1 MNPGPKIAYVV
12 KRYPRFSETFIV
24 NEILAHEAA
33 GHRVEIISL
42 YPPNDTHFQDAIS
55 RVRAPVTY
63 LNAEGLK
70 AAELWNALERAAENL
85 PGVWEQL
92 AAGRGSE
99 VREVYQAAR
108 LARLVQE
115 RGIAL
120 LHAHFA
126 STATEVARLAARFAD
141 VPFAFTAHAKDIF
154 HESANPADLRRKLS
168 EAAIVITV
176 SDFNVKHLRRE
187 FGPAACQVR
196 RLYNGLHL
204 DRFTFI
210 PPARREPRIVAV
222 GRLIEKK
229 GFEVLV
235 HACGL
240 LARRGVDFHCDII
253 GTGERENAL
262 RQQIVELELDQ
273 RVHLL
278 GPRPQ
283 SEVIELVRRAA
294 VFAAPCV
301 VGADGNADGLPTVLL
316 EAMALGTP
324 CVSTEVTGIPE
335 VVRDGE
341 TGLQVAQHD
350 AAGLAAA
357 LERLLADSA
366 LRVELAATA
375 RKLIEREFNATQ
387 NTAQQWSWFA
397 ESVAAHARART
408 PEPAAAESL
417 PVGSYEAVPCTAS

>member
-1 MNPGPKIAYVV
+1 MNSEPTIAYVV

-63 LNAEGLK
+63 LTAEGLK
-70 AAELWNALERAAENL
+70 AAEFWNALERAAETFPEL
-85 PGVWEQL
+85 WSHL
-92 AAGRGSE
+92 ARARGAE

-108 LARLVQE
+108 LARLIRE
-115 RGIAL
+115 RGISL

-126 STATEVARLAARFAD
+126 STATEVARLAACFAGI
-141 VPFAFTAHAKDIF
+141 PFTFTAHAKDIF
-154 HESANPADLRRKLS
+154 HESADASDLRRKLS
-168 EAAIVITV
+168 EAATVITV
-176 SDFNVKHLRRE
+176 SEFNVAFLRRE
-187 FGPAACQVR
+187 FGPASRTVR

-204 DRFTFI
+204 DRFTFAT
-210 PPARREPRIVAV
+210 PERRAPKIISV

-235 HACGL
+235 NACAL
-240 LARRGVDFHCDII
+240 LAKRGVPFSCDII
-253 GTGERENAL
+253 GTGEREMAL
-262 RQQIVELELDQ
+262 RDLIAGFGLNESVRLI
-273 RVHLL
+273 

-283 SEVIELVRRAA
+283 AEVIAEVQNAA

-324 CVSTEVTGIPE
+324 CVSTDVTGIPE
-335 VVRDGE
+335 VIRDGE

-357 LERLLADSA
+357 LEHLLADAA
-366 LRVELAATA
+366 LRVRLADKA
-375 RKLIEREFNATQ
+375 RALIEREFNATR
-387 NTAQQWSWFA
+387 NTAQQWDWFVEA
-397 ESVAAHARART
+397 IAA
-408 PEPAAAESL
+408 AAAEQFAQTELS
-417 PVGSYEAVPCTAS
+417 AIA